1 VEARYAVSAV
11 ERGEQPEGPMN
22 QFVLYQRGTYELLA
36 ISLID
41 RRIASVMVKGGLKDE
56 FISKFNTH
64 REALEAF
71 NQMEVLV
78 TSRGFVKVG

>member
-1 VEARYAVSAV
+1 
-11 ERGEQPEGPMN
+11 MN